1 MLTLRHLCLAA
12 AAASIVIPA
21 LPHAADARGGGHSG
35 MIGRMGVA
43 SPHLQHMP
51 HATAPQA
58 AQSGGGKQASP
69 QPPSQSQA
77 AAAAAAASAT
87 ATTQS
92 TPIPTSSL
100 PPSAIAAPATQAPA
114 IAPLSAGPGQII
126 DSSGGGPVRTDLTA
140 SSEASS
146 ASPSEAAPSTPGG
159 GGDTLQACMGFWDS
173 GTHMSKVEWR
183 AACTRTLN
191 RLDLSTPVPGTPPPV
206 TPQHHARATWR

>member
-12 AAASIVIPA
+12 IAAGLAITT
-21 LPHAADARGGGHSG
+21 LPHTADARGGGHGTMAGRIG
-35 MIGRMGVA
+35 MA
-43 SPHLQHMP
+43 SPHALVP
-51 HATAPQA
+51 HALALRA
-58 AQSGGGKQASP
+58 AQSGGGKQAGS

-77 AAAAAAASAT
+77 AASAAAAA

-92 TPIPTSSL
+92 APIPTSSL

-140 SSEASS
+140 SSAASS
-146 ASPSEAAPSTPGG
+146 ASPSESAPSTPGG
-159 GGDTLQACMGFWDS
+159 GGDTLQACMGFWDR

-183 AACTRTLN
+183 AACTRTLD
-191 RLDLSTPVPGTPPPV
+191 RLDLHTPVP
-206 TPQHHARATWR
+206 

>member
-1 MLTLRHLCLAA
+1 MLTQRHLYLAA
-12 AAASIVIPA
+12 IAANLAITA
-21 LPHAADARGGGHSG
+21 LPHTAYARGGGHGG
-35 MIGRMGVA
+35 MVGRMG
-43 SPHLQHMP
+43 
-51 HATAPQA
+51 TAPSHALMPQA
-58 AQSGGGKQASP
+58 LAPHTTASGAKQTGP

-77 AAAAAAASAT
+77 AAAAASAA

-100 PPSAIAAPATQAPA
+100 PPSAIAAPAPQAPA

-140 SSEASS
+140 SSAASS
-146 ASPSEAAPSTPGG
+146 ASPSESAPSTPGG

-191 RLDLSTPVPGTPPPV
+191 RIDLSTPVPGTSPLA
-206 TPQHHARATWR
+206 TPQHHARAAWH